1 MKISIHSVQTR
12 LLAAFALVTV
22 TTLAAAGAGL
32 FAFSSARSALTE
44 VVEEAAPLSE
54 ATQALEA
61 TSGAITGELAAFA
74 RSRDRIDATS
84 ARSRLDSLVEQA
96 HVASERM
103 RTAGLGAERLA
114 EVETAL
120 ADLAQRV
127 QEASGPVTERLDMR
141 ERRLQ
146 HTEEALS
153 ERARAAAGLES
164 RLDEAE
170 DPAQIETLLR
180 TIMALNL
187 IATQY
192 AELDSAEDTA
202 AVDAVE
208 NRFLDASDELFV
220 NLAILGDT
228 IGEEIR
234 VPANAFLD
242 HAEGEGNIFDSR
254 RGEIEAGVEADFAV
268 EEARMADAA
277 LGQIVGG
284 AAALA
289 SERSSAAMS
298 QGYAA
303 ITFGTVLMAI
313 ISVAAVAISGAIVFF
328 YVSQNLLKR
337 LTGISSAMT
346 ALAGGDTSRE
356 VDDAG
361 HDEIAEMARAVEVF
375 RENAIERHRL
385 ENESAAERA
394 AREARAKSIEEL
406 VKGFE
411 DASTRALQA
420 VSGAAG
426 EMEMAAHAL
435 TESSHGASQKTADA
449 SDAGSNAARNVDTV
463 AAAAEEMTSSISE
476 IAQQITRS
484 NDIAQ
489 QAASRVSEANGDVKT
504 LSEAAHKIDGV
515 VRLINDIAEQTN
527 LLALN
532 ATIEAARAGEAG
544 KGFAVVASEVKTLA
558 SQTANATGSISE
570 QINGIQSAT
579 EKAVSAIAN
588 IGQVIGEMT
597 EISTA
602 IAAAME
608 EQRAA
613 ASEITRS
620 AQEAAGGTRKVAE
633 SIQGVDATVSET
645 GQCAA
650 QVNQAATSLNTEA
663 EDLRQAVARFLDGVR
678 AA

>member
-32 FAFSSARSALTE
+32 YSFSSARSALTG
-44 VVEEAAPLSE
+44 VVEEAAPLAES
-54 ATQALEA
+54 TQRLEA
-61 TSGAITGELAAFA
+61 TANAITGELAAFA
-74 RSRDRIDATS
+74 RSRDQVEATS
-84 ARSRLDSLVEQA
+84 AGARLDSLVEEARAATDQMEA
-96 HVASERM
+96 
-103 RTAGLGAERLA
+103 AGLDAERLA
-114 EVETAL
+114 EVESAL
-120 ADLAQRV
+120 ADLAARV
-127 QEASGPVTERLDMR
+127 DEAAGPVNAKLEARDTRIAHVR
-141 ERRLQ
+141 
-146 HTEEALS
+146 EALD
-153 ERARAAAGLES
+153 ERARAAAGLEAE
-164 RLDEAE
+164 LDEAE

-192 AELDSAEDTA
+192 AELDGAQDVA
-202 AVDAVE
+202 AVEAVRD
-208 NRFLDASDELFV
+208 NFLDASDELFV
-220 NLAILGDT
+220 NLAILGDA
-228 IGEEIR
+228 IGDEIR
-234 VPANAFLD
+234 VPANAFLA
-242 HAEGEGNIFDSR
+242 HAEGETGIFDSR
-254 RGEIEAGVEADFAV
+254 IAEIAANADADAAV
-268 EEARMADAA
+268 EEARMADAVLA
-277 LGQIVGG
+277 ELVG
-284 AAALA
+284 AAATEA
-289 SERSSAAMS
+289 SQHADAAMS
-298 QGYAA
+298 KGYSA
-303 ITFGTVLMAI
+303 ITFGTVLLAAI
-313 ISVAAVAISGAIVFF
+313 SIAAVAISAAIAWF
-328 YVSQNLLKR
+328 YVSGNLLKR
-337 LTGISSAMT
+337 LTAISDAMT

-361 HDEIAEMARAVEVF
+361 HDEIAGMARAVEVF
-375 RENAIERHRL
+375 RENAIERQRL
-385 ENESAAERA
+385 ESESEAERK

-406 VKGFE
+406 VAGFE
-411 DASTRALQA
+411 EASSRALKA
-420 VSGAAG
+420 VSDAAG

-435 TESSHGASQKTADA
+435 TESSQGASQKTADA
-449 SDAGSNAARNVDTV
+449 NEAGSTAAQNVDTV

-489 QAASRVSEANGDVKT
+489 QAASRVAEANGDVKT

-570 QINGIQSAT
+570 QISGIQSAT
-579 EKAVSAIAN
+579 EKAVAAIAN

-663 EDLRQAVARFLDGVR
+663 SDLREAVRRFLDGVR